1 MQIPPEINH
10 DPNGHE
16 EALYAALRQ
25 AEEEKNSRYQKA
37 WKYFDEWGNRVS
49 VLTLLFVAAYTIVTF
64 DIFFVGNRA
73 FIYFDKAVG
82 QVLDQPVD
90 PERGDRLAVFNGP
103 WVTHKVISLSFLL
116 TNAGNTPTRNM
127 RVILDCRPFGFMDLQ
142 KIDPFTSF
150 KWDEKIAHPEI
161 VGPKQTIE
169 VGPCEAEAKGETVL
183 NAQMG
188 VAPMILMGEIRY
200 EDRVAWGS
208 WAKHATQF
216 CQRLSISSI
225 DVDAKKISAS
235 TQSIGR
241 HNCAD
246 EDCPND

>member
-1 MQIPPEINH
+1 
-10 DPNGHE
+10 
-16 EALYAALRQ
+16 
-25 AEEEKNSRYQKA
+25 
-37 WKYFDEWGNRVS
+37 
-49 VLTLLFVAAYTIVTF
+49 
-64 DIFFVGNRA
+64 
-73 FIYFDKAVG
+73 
-82 QVLDQPVD
+82 
-90 PERGDRLAVFNGP
+90 
-103 WVTHKVISLSFLL
+103 
-116 TNAGNTPTRNM
+116 M